1 MHSTTTA
8 APAGKIEAGA
18 RVTWTDPAT
27 GFEHADLVVE
37 FAYPAQGSACVR
49 GTFGRIARAGRRVE
63 TIRLV
68 RMSDCVVQPRVE
80 AV

>member
-1 MHSTTTA
+1 MHKAA
-8 APAGKIEAGA
+8 APPPGKIEAGV
-18 RVTWTDPAT
+18 RVTWTDPDT
-27 GFEHADLVVE
+27 GFQHANLLVE
-37 FAYPAQGSACVR
+37 FAYPMQGSACVR

-68 RMSDCVVQPRVE
+68 RMADCRLEPQAE